1 MSKEFITGEH
11 VYLRPVERSDLGGR
25 YREWINDPEVV
36 IFLAT
41 GAYPQTDDEL
51 LRYYESN
58 INSRSQVLFA
68 IVEKES
74 DIHIGNARIYG
85 IDWLN
90 RKAHRGIMIG
100 EKSCWSKGYGK
111 EVINLLSMYAFE
123 TLNLRKLSSTTVG
136 NNVGIIRVNEVCGYR
151 QEGVLREEFY
161 RDGRYYDVVYWG
173 FLKSDYLARKNAG
186 DMGGA
191 SSSRAQD

>member
-1 MSKEFITGEH
+1 MSKAFITGEH
-11 VYLRPVERSDLGGR
+11 VYLRPVERDDLCGS

-36 IFLAT
+36 NFLAT

-51 LRYYESN
+51 IRYYEAN
-58 INSRSQVLFA
+58 INSRSQVIFA
-68 IVEKES
+68 IVEKDS
-74 DIHIGNARIYG
+74 DTHIGNARIYG

-100 EKSCWSKGYGK
+100 EKSCWSKGYGR
-111 EVINLLSMYAFE
+111 EVINLLSVYAFE

-136 NNVGIIRVNEVCGYR
+136 KNAGIIKVNESCGYR

-161 RDGRYYDVVYWG
+161 RDGKYYDVVYWG
-173 FLKSDYLARKNAG
+173 FLRSEYLARK
-186 DMGGA
+186 A
-191 SSSRAQD
+191 SVELSGPSS